1 VVQLLE
7 SQFTPHATYLVTH
20 GQEHDPQEAGAFH
33 SAGPENDACTYPQAY
48 SGESSKSRTLLL
60 YVRGYAQVSGERTVP
75 AVQRLFSMFPRG
87 LPGLAL
93 LLLRVS
99 VALTVL
105 ISVYIREMELATW
118 ILAAAWLLGLLLVVG
133 FLTPFLAVIA
143 VAALLLSLPG
153 LTGSLAGFIGVSAL
167 NALALALLGPGAYS
181 IDASRFGRRIVDL
194 PPVDDE

>member
-1 VVQLLE
+1 
-7 SQFTPHATYLVTH
+7 
-20 GQEHDPQEAGAFH
+20 
-33 SAGPENDACTYPQAY
+33 
-48 SGESSKSRTLLL
+48 
-60 YVRGYAQVSGERTVP
+60 
-75 AVQRLFSMFPRG
+75 MFPRG